1 MKQIIYIGPDIRGVV
16 RKNQIFTYNPKG
28 VIERATAVYAQAN
41 IFFVPMDVIREK
53 KSELRRQGSFL
64 NITYQ
69 KMKKAAMRR

>member
-16 RKNQIFTYNPKG
+16 RKNQIFTYNPKE

-41 IFFVPMDVIREK
+41 IFFVSMDVIWEK

-69 KMKKAAMRR
+69 KMKKTAMRR